1 MLHFDEILLDD
12 KKIHYYGPQDLK
24 ILPATIDSR
33 RSASVYAVKWK
44 NTSTIYAIKKSVDN
58 KEVYLM
64 NMANSHKNI
73 IHFHGITKSDD
84 EKKYSLV
91 LEYADGGTLR
101 DYLRNDTITFKW
113 KDQLKFAKEIASAI
127 LWLHDDREI
136 IHGDLHPNNILLH
149 QNTIK
154 VADFGYSCL
163 KGSDNNNA
171 GTYGVIP
178 YIDPK
183 FFETHSHP
191 YRTTEKCDIY
201 SLGVLFWEL
210 TSRKSPFDF
219 ENKKDDEH
227 PSIILTILDRLRE
240 EPVKN
245 TNAIFVELY
254 QKCWE
259 HEPDKRPDIHQVNSE
274 LDSIDS
280 ENIDVSTVSSKKSE
294 EESKETKF
302 VHSCQI
308 DIDKICQKH

>member
-1 MLHFDEILLDD
+1 MHHVHHTQFTICITRITTSRQFILHFDEILLDD
-12 KKIHYYGPQDLK
+12 RKIGPQDLK
-24 ILPATIDSR
+24 ILPVTIDSG
-33 RSASVYAVKWK
+33 RSASVYAAKWK

-58 KEVYLM
+58 KEIYLM

-91 LEYADGGTLR
+91 LEYADSGTLR
-101 DYLRNDTITFKW
+101 DYLRNDNITFKW
-113 KDQLKFAKEIASAI
+113 KDQLKLAKEIASAI
-127 LWLHDDREI
+127 LWLHDDRGI
-136 IHGDLHPNNILLH
+136 VHGDLHPNNILLH

-154 VADFGYSCL
+154 VADFGHSCL
-163 KGSDNNNA
+163 KGSDNNA

-183 FFETHSHP
+183 FLRLIHTAQP
-191 YRTTEKCDIY
+191 KNVIY
-201 SLGVLFWEL
+201 TAWG
-210 TSRKSPFDF
+210 
-219 ENKKDDEH
+219 
-227 PSIILTILDRLRE
+227 E

-308 DIDKICQKH
+308 DIDKIRQKH